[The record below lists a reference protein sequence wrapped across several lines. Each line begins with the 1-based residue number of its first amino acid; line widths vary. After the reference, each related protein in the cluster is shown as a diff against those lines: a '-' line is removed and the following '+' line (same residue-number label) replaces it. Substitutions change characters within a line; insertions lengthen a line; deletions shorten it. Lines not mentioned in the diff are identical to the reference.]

1 MIAENIENIRKRIEV
16 ACFRCGRKPEEIT
29 LVGVSKA
36 FSAERIR
43 EALAAG
49 LTDIGES
56 YVQELRDKQQQL
68 RESGLRWHF
77 IGHLQRNKVKYIAD
91 FVHLIHSV
99 DDRDVANEINK
110 RAERVGRKIDVLVEV
125 HTTAEESKYGARPE
139 AVVGLMKDL
148 TSFRNIR
155 LQGLMTMGPFSENP
169 EDSRPSF
176 RQLAE
181 IKKNM
186 EQEGMPM
193 RHLSMGMT
201 ADFEIGIEE
210 GATIL
215 RIGTAIFGSRPQTV

>member
-1 MIAENIENIRKRIEV
+1 
-16 ACFRCGRKPEEIT
+16 
-29 LVGVSKA
+29 
-36 FSAERIR
+36 
-43 EALAAG
+43 
-49 LTDIGES
+49 
-56 YVQELRDKQQQL
+56 
-68 RESGLRWHF
+68 
-77 IGHLQRNKVKYIAD
+77 
-91 FVHLIHSV
+91 
-99 DDRDVANEINK
+99 
-110 RAERVGRKIDVLVEV
+110 
-125 HTTAEESKYGARPE
+125 
-139 AVVGLMKDL
+139 
-148 TSFRNIR
+148 
-155 LQGLMTMGPFSENP
+155 MGPFSENP